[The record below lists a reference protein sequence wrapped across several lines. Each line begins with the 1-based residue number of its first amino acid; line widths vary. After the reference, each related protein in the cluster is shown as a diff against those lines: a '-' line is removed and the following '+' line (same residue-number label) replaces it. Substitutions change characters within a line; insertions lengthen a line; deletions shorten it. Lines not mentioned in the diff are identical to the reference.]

1 MGVEKTILENGNGVD
16 YPKVGERVAIHYRG
30 CLYDPSKE
38 AEHFMGAE
46 FDSSY
51 KRGSPLATPIGVGR
65 LIQGWDE
72 GVPQMSLGEKAILT
86 ISADYG
92 YGDRGFPGLI
102 PANSQLVFEV
112 KLVSIGT
119 KSI

>member
-38 AEHFMGAE
+38 AEHFMGA
-46 FDSSY
+46 DAVP
-51 KRGSPLATPIGVGR
+51 PLATPIGVGR
-65 LIQGWDE
+65 LIKGWDQ

-86 ISADYG
+86 ISPDFG
-92 YGDRGFPGLI
+92 YGAQGFPGLI